1 MTKIVKIYKHNYNIF
16 LKWANSCGKD
26 GHVSCP
32 AKELERFN
40 LNFLEIAILKGILHV
55 FSAKILKY

>member
-1 MTKIVKIYKHNYNIF
+1 M
-16 LKWANSCGKD
+16 ANSWGKD
-26 GHVSCP
+26 GHLSCP

-55 FSAKILKY
+55 FNAKILKC

>member
-1 MTKIVKIYKHNYNIF
+1 M
-16 LKWANSCGKD
+16 ANSWGKD

-40 LNFLEIAILKGILHV
+40 LNFLEIGILKGMLHV
-55 FSAKILKY
+55 FNANILKC

>member
-1 MTKIVKIYKHNYNIF
+1 M
-16 LKWANSCGKD
+16 ANSWGKD
-26 GHVSCP
+26 ERVSCP

-55 FSAKILKY
+55 FNAKILEF